1 VPDITHPF
9 VSGIADGGDATLVR
23 PSNWNAAHD
32 WPTNTTIGNLTLAD
46 GDFAIH
52 LYEITLATGELV
64 LAGTAEISVFGWT
77 DGKVYNVL
85 GNPRS
90 PRAPF
95 RIPAGHDY
103 TEVEELALIGE
114 IEGFIE
120 GDAELYIANFN
131 ETSETVLAGRTA

>member
-1 VPDITHPF
+1 MPDIVHPF

-23 PSNWNAAHD
+23 PSNWNAAHI
-32 WPTNTTIGNLTLAD
+32 WPTNATIGNLTLAD

-52 LYEITLATGELV
+52 LYEIALTGELV
-64 LAGTAEISVFGWT
+64 LAGTAEITVFGWT

-103 TEVEELALIGE
+103 TEVDELGLTGE

-120 GDAELYIANFN
+120 DDAELYIANFN
-131 ETSETVLAGRTA
+131 EISETVIGGRTL

>member
-1 VPDITHPF
+1 MPDVKHPF
-9 VSGIADGGDATLVR
+9 VSAVADGGDATLVR
-23 PSNWNAAHD
+23 PSNWNAAHV
-32 WPTNTTIGNLTLAD
+32 WPTNSTLGDLTLVD

-52 LYEITLATGELV
+52 LYEVAVTGEIALQ
-64 LAGTAEISVFGWT
+64 GTAEITVFGWK
-77 DGKVYNVL
+77 DDKVYNVL

-103 TEVEELALIGE
+103 TEVDELGLTGE

-120 GDAELYIANFN
+120 GDAELYLANFN
-131 ETSETVLAGRTA
+131 EISETVISGRTA

>member
-1 VPDITHPF
+1 MPDVTHPF

-23 PSNWNAAHD
+23 PSNWNAAHV
-32 WPTNTTIGNLTLAD
+32 WPTNTTLGDLTLAD
-46 GDFAIH
+46 GAFAIH
-52 LYEITLATGELV
+52 LIEIALTGELA
-64 LAGTAEISVFGWT
+64 LEGTAEISVFGWN

-95 RIPAGHDY
+95 RIPSGHDY
-103 TEVEELALIGE
+103 TEVDELALTGE

-131 ETSETVLAGRTA
+131 EISETILAGRTA